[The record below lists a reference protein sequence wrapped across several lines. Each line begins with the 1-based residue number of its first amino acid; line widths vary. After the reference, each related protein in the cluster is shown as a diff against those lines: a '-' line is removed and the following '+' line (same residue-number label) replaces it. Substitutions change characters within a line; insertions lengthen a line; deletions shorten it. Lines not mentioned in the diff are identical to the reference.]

1 MSLRNV
7 ATSFTI
13 EQQRLEINALAGD
26 VNNIA
31 IGVTNVGTAATAN
44 ALAAGATGA
53 DLTLSGTLTVNGSQT
68 ILNTATLEVEDKNI
82 IIAKG
87 STTDAA
93 ASGGGITLKGADDKT
108 LLYDQAGDEWQFNK
122 PLRVEGSQEYT
133 ASASS
138 LETSVT
144 KAAFRVKGSTN
155 SSDSLWMGVESTDA
169 NPYIQG
175 SNGVGNNAKTL
186 LLNPH
191 GGSIGIGLG
200 TDSVD
205 RKLHVKSSGLIAKF
219 ESTSAN
225 SLIMFATPTN
235 EAANTIPNIGA
246 NDNDLEFTTGNISR
260 LKITSV
266 GDVTLGYAGNS
277 LYFENGF
284 NNSNARIQNTGSS
297 NNSTLRFLTRN
308 AGTEAEK
315 LLIGTDK
322 VMTSVDFKPDTHHQR
337 DIGTASN
344 GFRDI
349 YGQTITVSTAYDSKG
364 NVRSVPAKEPGNAN
378 YTLAATDAGKYV
390 DSQGSGTTITVPAN
404 TFSQG
409 DVVTILRA
417 TSGDCTIAQGSGVT
431 MYHSADGANTTTG
444 NRTLAQRGMATMI
457 FVNPNYCY
465 ISGAGLS

>member
-1 MSLRNV
+1 MPLRNV
-7 ATSFTI
+7 ATTFTI
-13 EQQRLEINALAGD
+13 EQQRLEINNLAGD

-31 IGVTNVGTAATAN
+31 TGVTTVGTATTAT

-53 DLTLSGTLTVNGSQT
+53 DLTLSGTLTVNGTQT

>member
-1 MSLRNV
+1 M
-7 ATSFTI
+7 
-13 EQQRLEINALAGD
+13 
-26 VNNIA
+26 
-31 IGVTNVGTAATAN
+31 
-44 ALAAGATGA
+44 
-53 DLTLSGTLTVNGSQT
+53 
-68 ILNTATLEVEDKNI
+68 
-82 IIAKG
+82 
-87 STTDAA
+87 
-93 ASGGGITLKGADDKT
+93 
-108 LLYDQAGDEWQFNK
+108 
-122 PLRVEGSQEYT
+122 
-133 ASASS
+133 
-138 LETSVT
+138 
-144 KAAFRVKGSTN
+144 
-155 SSDSLWMGVESTDA
+155 
-169 NPYIQG
+169 
-175 SNGVGNNAKTL
+175 
-186 LLNPH
+186 
-191 GGSIGIGLG
+191 
-200 TDSVD
+200 
-205 RKLHVKSSGLIAKF
+205 
-219 ESTSAN
+219 
-225 SLIMFATPTN
+225 
-235 EAANTIPNIGA
+235 
-246 NDNDLEFTTGNISR
+246 

>member
-1 MSLRNV
+1 MPLRNV
-7 ATSFTI
+7 ATTFTI
-13 EQQRLEINALAGD
+13 EQQRLEINNLAGD

-31 IGVTNVGTAATAN
+31 TGVTNVGTAATAN

-53 DLTLSGTLTVNGSQT
+53 DLTLSGTLTVNGTQT

-390 DSQGSGTTITVPAN
+390 DSQGTGNTITVPAN